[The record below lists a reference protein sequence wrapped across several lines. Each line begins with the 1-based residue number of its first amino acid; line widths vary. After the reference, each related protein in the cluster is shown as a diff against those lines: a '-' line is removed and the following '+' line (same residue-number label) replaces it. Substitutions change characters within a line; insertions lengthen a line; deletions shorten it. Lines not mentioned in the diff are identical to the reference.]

1 MLYALLTSM
10 ILNFSISPDMSHE
23 NETHYTKNK
32 IDNYDIITISQSGSL
47 FYSVTNQ
54 ILQSVN
60 NLNTNVT
67 FIGRANVG
75 LESTTFANN
84 EINLTTLDNFLYN
97 LSIKTIESS
106 VVDYFYDEESAQAIR
121 DNKIVIS
128 ELTASRYELNVGDYV
143 NLVGLNSEIIPI
155 EVGKVIK
162 DSKIGWFEG
171 VVNKEL
177 GFKLGIYRNIQAIIW
192 DSHINENFLIELH
205 KNINYRKVKL
215 TFRENKVNKK
225 NILKLIDGV
234 KSDIKFTPYETIDQL
249 LNYCH
254 KVAGVVGIMFCEILG
269 IDDNNALIKANDLG
283 IAMQL
288 TNIMRDIFE
297 DANMGRVYLPHE
309 LFGRINPYDINIQNK
324 DVVDNIYSEKIDQI
338 YNIAETKYLSGIS
351 GLKYLNYN
359 HKFIVYISA
368 IMYREIGNKIIKNK
382 ESYSSG
388 KRSYVSFIKK
398 IELIVKCFFQIFL
411 WKIKILK

>member
-23 NETHYTKNK
+23 NENHYTKNK

-54 ILQSVN
+54 ILESVN

-162 DSKIGWFEG
+162 DSKIVWFEG

-205 KNINYRKVKL
+205 KNINYKKVKL
-215 TFRENKVNKK
+215 TFRENRVNKNWVLPTALVK
-225 NILKLIDGV
+225 EMFGDFQIKERDGV
-234 KSDIKFTPYETIDQL
+234 WITTEPEWR
-249 LNYCH
+249 
-254 KVAGVVGIMFCEILG
+254 E
-269 IDDNNALIKANDLG
+269 
-283 IAMQL
+283 
-288 TNIMRDIFE
+288 E
-297 DANMGRVYLPHE
+297 
-309 LFGRINPYDINIQNK
+309 NIQNK
-324 DVVDNIYSEKIDQI
+324 RMPILGITRCHRLMWEPLEGALNQI
-338 YNIAETKYLSGIS
+338 LEEGLEEYLSIEEW
-351 GLKYLNYN
+351 
-359 HKFIVYISA
+359 
-368 IMYREIGNKIIKNK
+368 R
-382 ESYSSG
+382 SSG
-388 KRSYVSFIKK
+388 GCYAPRRINRFEAGGSISRHAWGIAIDINTKSGYPPRVVEIFNDWGFAWGGTWTSPDEMHFELRDLSASVSKTGS
-398 IELIVKCFFQIFL
+398 
-411 WKIKILK
+411 

>member
-10 ILNFSISPDMSHE
+10 ILNFSISPDISHE
-23 NETHYTKNK
+23 NENQYNKNK

-106 VVDYFYDEESAQAIR
+106 VLDYFYDEESAQAIR

-155 EVGKVIK
+155 EVGNVIK

-205 KNINYRKVKL
+205 KNINYKKVKL
-215 TFRENKVNKK
+215 TFRENRVNKNWVLPTALVK
-225 NILKLIDGV
+225 EMFGDFQIKERDGV
-234 KSDIKFTPYETIDQL
+234 WITTEPEWR
-249 LNYCH
+249 
-254 KVAGVVGIMFCEILG
+254 E
-269 IDDNNALIKANDLG
+269 
-283 IAMQL
+283 
-288 TNIMRDIFE
+288 E
-297 DANMGRVYLPHE
+297 
-309 LFGRINPYDINIQNK
+309 NIQNK
-324 DVVDNIYSEKIDQI
+324 RMPILGITRCHRLMWEPLEGALNQI
-338 YNIAETKYLSGIS
+338 LEEGLEEYLSIEEW
-351 GLKYLNYN
+351 
-359 HKFIVYISA
+359 
-368 IMYREIGNKIIKNK
+368 R
-382 ESYSSG
+382 SSG
-388 KRSYVSFIKK
+388 GCYAPRRINRFDAGGSISRHAWGIAIDINTKSSYPPRV
-398 IELIVKCFFQIFL
+398 VQIFNDWGFAWGGTWTSPDEMHFEL
-411 WKIKILK
+411 RDLSASVSKTGS

>member
-10 ILNFSISPDMSHE
+10 ILNFSIPPDMSHE
-23 NETHYTKNK
+23 NENHYTKNK

-54 ILQSVN
+54 ILESVN

-205 KNINYRKVKL
+205 KNIKYKKVKL
-215 TFRENKVNKK
+215 TFRENRVNKNWVLPTALVK
-225 NILKLIDGV
+225 EMFGDFQIKERDGV
-234 KSDIKFTPYETIDQL
+234 WITTEPEWR
-249 LNYCH
+249 
-254 KVAGVVGIMFCEILG
+254 E
-269 IDDNNALIKANDLG
+269 
-283 IAMQL
+283 
-288 TNIMRDIFE
+288 E
-297 DANMGRVYLPHE
+297 
-309 LFGRINPYDINIQNK
+309 NIQNK
-324 DVVDNIYSEKIDQI
+324 RMPILGITRCHRLMWEPLEGALNQI
-338 YNIAETKYLSGIS
+338 LEEGLEEYL
-351 GLKYLNYN
+351 
-359 HKFIVYISA
+359 
-368 IMYREIGNKIIKNK
+368 IIEEWK
-382 ESYSSG
+382 SSG
-388 KRSYVSFIKK
+388 GCYAPRRINRFDAGGSISRHAWGIAIDINTKSGYPPRVVEIFNDWGFAWGGTWTSPDEMHFELRDLSASVSKTSS
-398 IELIVKCFFQIFL
+398 
-411 WKIKILK
+411 

>member
-23 NETHYTKNK
+23 NENHYIKNK

-54 ILQSVN
+54 ILESVN

-192 DSHINENFLIELH
+192 DNHINENFLIELH
-205 KNINYRKVKL
+205 KNINYKKVKL
-215 TFRENKVNKK
+215 TFRENRVNKNWVLPTALVK
-225 NILKLIDGV
+225 EMFGDFQIKERDGV
-234 KSDIKFTPYETIDQL
+234 WITTEPEWR
-249 LNYCH
+249 
-254 KVAGVVGIMFCEILG
+254 E
-269 IDDNNALIKANDLG
+269 
-283 IAMQL
+283 
-288 TNIMRDIFE
+288 E
-297 DANMGRVYLPHE
+297 
-309 LFGRINPYDINIQNK
+309 NIQNK
-324 DVVDNIYSEKIDQI
+324 RMPILGITRCHRLMWEPLEGALNQI
-338 YNIAETKYLSGIS
+338 LEEGLEKYLSIEEW
-351 GLKYLNYN
+351 
-359 HKFIVYISA
+359 
-368 IMYREIGNKIIKNK
+368 R
-382 ESYSSG
+382 SSG
-388 KRSYVSFIKK
+388 GCYAPRRINRFEAGGSISRHAWGIAIDINTKSGYPPRVVEIFNDWGFAWGGTWTSPDEMHFELRDLSASVSKTSS
-398 IELIVKCFFQIFL
+398 
-411 WKIKILK
+411 

>member
-10 ILNFSISPDMSHE
+10 ILNFSLSPDISHE
-23 NETHYTKNK
+23 NENQYNKNK

-205 KNINYRKVKL
+205 KNINYKKVKL
-215 TFRENKVNKK
+215 TFRENRVNKNWVLPTALVK
-225 NILKLIDGV
+225 EMFGDFQIKERDGV
-234 KSDIKFTPYETIDQL
+234 WITTEPEWR
-249 LNYCH
+249 
-254 KVAGVVGIMFCEILG
+254 E
-269 IDDNNALIKANDLG
+269 
-283 IAMQL
+283 
-288 TNIMRDIFE
+288 E
-297 DANMGRVYLPHE
+297 
-309 LFGRINPYDINIQNK
+309 NIQNK
-324 DVVDNIYSEKIDQI
+324 RMPILGITRCHRLMWEPLEGALNQI
-338 YNIAETKYLSGIS
+338 LEEGLEEYLSIEEW
-351 GLKYLNYN
+351 
-359 HKFIVYISA
+359 
-368 IMYREIGNKIIKNK
+368 R
-382 ESYSSG
+382 SSG
-388 KRSYVSFIKK
+388 GCYAPRRINRFDAGGSISRHAWGIAIDINTKSSYPPRV
-398 IELIVKCFFQIFL
+398 VQIFNDWGFAWGGTWTSPDEMHFEL
-411 WKIKILK
+411 RDLSASVSKTGS

>member
-1 MLYALLTSM
+1 MIYALLTSM

-23 NETHYTKNK
+23 NENHYTKNK

-54 ILQSVN
+54 ILESVN

-155 EVGKVIK
+155 EVGKVIN

-215 TFRENKVNKK
+215 TFRENKVNKNWVLPTALVK
-225 NILKLIDGV
+225 EMFGDFQIKERDGV
-234 KSDIKFTPYETIDQL
+234 WITTEPEWR
-249 LNYCH
+249 
-254 KVAGVVGIMFCEILG
+254 E
-269 IDDNNALIKANDLG
+269 
-283 IAMQL
+283 
-288 TNIMRDIFE
+288 E
-297 DANMGRVYLPHE
+297 
-309 LFGRINPYDINIQNK
+309 NIQNK
-324 DVVDNIYSEKIDQI
+324 RMPILGITRCHRLMWEPLEGALNQI
-338 YNIAETKYLSGIS
+338 LEEGLEEYL
-351 GLKYLNYN
+351 
-359 HKFIVYISA
+359 
-368 IMYREIGNKIIKNK
+368 IIEEWK
-382 ESYSSG
+382 SSG
-388 KRSYVSFIKK
+388 GCYAPRRINRFDAGGSISRHAWGIAIDINTKSGYPPRVVEIFNDWGFAWGGTWTSPDEMHFELRDLSASVSKTSS
-398 IELIVKCFFQIFL
+398 
-411 WKIKILK
+411 

>member
-10 ILNFSISPDMSHE
+10 IFNFSISPDMSHE
-23 NETHYTKNK
+23 NQNHYIKNK

-54 ILQSVN
+54 ILESVK

-97 LSIKTIESS
+97 LSIKRIESS

-205 KNINYRKVKL
+205 KNINYKKVKL
-215 TFRENKVNKK
+215 TFRENRVNKNWVLPTALVK
-225 NILKLIDGV
+225 EMFGDFQIKERDGV
-234 KSDIKFTPYETIDQL
+234 WITTEPEWR
-249 LNYCH
+249 
-254 KVAGVVGIMFCEILG
+254 E
-269 IDDNNALIKANDLG
+269 
-283 IAMQL
+283 
-288 TNIMRDIFE
+288 E
-297 DANMGRVYLPHE
+297 
-309 LFGRINPYDINIQNK
+309 NIQNK
-324 DVVDNIYSEKIDQI
+324 RMPILGITRCHRLMWEPLEGALNQI
-338 YNIAETKYLSGIS
+338 LEEGLEEYLSIEEW
-351 GLKYLNYN
+351 
-359 HKFIVYISA
+359 
-368 IMYREIGNKIIKNK
+368 R
-382 ESYSSG
+382 SSG
-388 KRSYVSFIKK
+388 GCYAPRRINRFDAGGSISRHAWGIAIDINTKSSYPPRV
-398 IELIVKCFFQIFL
+398 VQIFNDWGFAWGGTWTSPDEMHFEL
-411 WKIKILK
+411 RDLSASVSKTGS

>member
-23 NETHYTKNK
+23 NENHYTKNK

-54 ILQSVN
+54 ILESVN

-106 VVDYFYDEESAQAIR
+106 DVDYFYDEESAQAIR

-143 NLVGLNSEIIPI
+143 NLVGLNSETIPI

-171 VVNKEL
+171 VINKDL

-215 TFRENKVNKK
+215 TFRENRVNKNWVLPTALVK
-225 NILKLIDGV
+225 EMFGDFQIKERDGV
-234 KSDIKFTPYETIDQL
+234 WITTEPEWR
-249 LNYCH
+249 
-254 KVAGVVGIMFCEILG
+254 E
-269 IDDNNALIKANDLG
+269 
-283 IAMQL
+283 
-288 TNIMRDIFE
+288 E
-297 DANMGRVYLPHE
+297 
-309 LFGRINPYDINIQNK
+309 NIQNK
-324 DVVDNIYSEKIDQI
+324 RMPILGITRCHRLMWEPLEGALNQI
-338 YNIAETKYLSGIS
+338 LEEGLEEYLSIEEW
-351 GLKYLNYN
+351 K
-359 HKFIVYISA
+359 
-368 IMYREIGNKIIKNK
+368 
-382 ESYSSG
+382 SSG
-388 KRSYVSFIKK
+388 GCYAPRRINRFDAGGSISRHAWGIAIDINTKSGYPPRVVEIFNDWGFAWGGTWTSPDEMHFELRDLSASVSKTSG
-398 IELIVKCFFQIFL
+398 
-411 WKIKILK
+411 

>member
-23 NETHYTKNK
+23 NENHYTKNK

-54 ILQSVN
+54 ILESVN

-106 VVDYFYDEESAQAIR
+106 DVDYFYDEESAQAIR

-143 NLVGLNSEIIPI
+143 NLVGLNSETIPI

-205 KNINYRKVKL
+205 KNINYRKVKS
-215 TFRENKVNKK
+215 TFRENRVNKNWVLPTALVK
-225 NILKLIDGV
+225 EMFGDFQIKERDGV
-234 KSDIKFTPYETIDQL
+234 WITTEPEWR
-249 LNYCH
+249 
-254 KVAGVVGIMFCEILG
+254 E
-269 IDDNNALIKANDLG
+269 
-283 IAMQL
+283 
-288 TNIMRDIFE
+288 E
-297 DANMGRVYLPHE
+297 
-309 LFGRINPYDINIQNK
+309 NIQNK
-324 DVVDNIYSEKIDQI
+324 RMPILGITRCHRLMWEPLEGALNQI
-338 YNIAETKYLSGIS
+338 LEEGLEEYLSIEEW
-351 GLKYLNYN
+351 
-359 HKFIVYISA
+359 
-368 IMYREIGNKIIKNK
+368 R
-382 ESYSSG
+382 SSG
-388 KRSYVSFIKK
+388 GCYAPRRINRFDAGGSISRHAWGIAIDINTKSGYPPRVVEIFNDWGFAWGGTWTSPDEMHFELRDLSASVSKTSG
-398 IELIVKCFFQIFL
+398 
-411 WKIKILK
+411 

>member
-23 NETHYTKNK
+23 NENHYTKNK
-32 IDNYDIITISQSGSL
+32 INNYDIITISQSGSL

-54 ILQSVN
+54 ILESVN

-171 VVNKEL
+171 VVNKDL

-215 TFRENKVNKK
+215 TFKENRVNKNWVLPTALVK
-225 NILKLIDGV
+225 EMFGDFQIKERDGV
-234 KSDIKFTPYETIDQL
+234 WITTEPEWR
-249 LNYCH
+249 
-254 KVAGVVGIMFCEILG
+254 E
-269 IDDNNALIKANDLG
+269 
-283 IAMQL
+283 
-288 TNIMRDIFE
+288 E
-297 DANMGRVYLPHE
+297 
-309 LFGRINPYDINIQNK
+309 NIQNK
-324 DVVDNIYSEKIDQI
+324 RMPILGITRCHRLMWEPLEGALNQI
-338 YNIAETKYLSGIS
+338 LEEGLEEYL
-351 GLKYLNYN
+351 
-359 HKFIVYISA
+359 
-368 IMYREIGNKIIKNK
+368 IIEEWK
-382 ESYSSG
+382 SSG
-388 KRSYVSFIKK
+388 GCYAPRRINRFDAGGSISRHAWGIAIDINTKSGYPPRVVEIFNDWGFAWGGTWTSPDEMHFELRDLSASVSKTSS
-398 IELIVKCFFQIFL
+398 
-411 WKIKILK
+411 

>member
-23 NETHYTKNK
+23 NENHYTKNK

-54 ILQSVN
+54 ILESVK

-215 TFRENKVNKK
+215 TFRENRVNKNWVLPTALVK
-225 NILKLIDGV
+225 EMFGDFQIKERDGV
-234 KSDIKFTPYETIDQL
+234 WITTEPEWR
-249 LNYCH
+249 
-254 KVAGVVGIMFCEILG
+254 E
-269 IDDNNALIKANDLG
+269 
-283 IAMQL
+283 
-288 TNIMRDIFE
+288 E
-297 DANMGRVYLPHE
+297 
-309 LFGRINPYDINIQNK
+309 NIQNK
-324 DVVDNIYSEKIDQI
+324 RMPILGITRCHRLMWEPLEGALNQI
-338 YNIAETKYLSGIS
+338 LEEGLEEYLSIEEW
-351 GLKYLNYN
+351 
-359 HKFIVYISA
+359 
-368 IMYREIGNKIIKNK
+368 R
-382 ESYSSG
+382 SSG
-388 KRSYVSFIKK
+388 GCYAPRRINRFDAGGSISRHAWGIAIDINTKSGYPPRVVEIFNDWGFAWGGTWTSPDEMHFELRDLSASVSKTSS
-398 IELIVKCFFQIFL
+398 
-411 WKIKILK
+411 

>member
-23 NETHYTKNK
+23 NENHYTKNK

-54 ILQSVN
+54 ILESVN

-106 VVDYFYDEESAQAIR
+106 DVDYFYDEESAQAIR
-121 DNKIVIS
+121 DNKIIIS

-143 NLVGLNSEIIPI
+143 NLVGLNSETIPI

-171 VVNKEL
+171 VINKDL

-215 TFRENKVNKK
+215 TFRENRVNKNWVLPTALVK
-225 NILKLIDGV
+225 EMFGDFQIKERDGV
-234 KSDIKFTPYETIDQL
+234 WITTEPEWR
-249 LNYCH
+249 
-254 KVAGVVGIMFCEILG
+254 E
-269 IDDNNALIKANDLG
+269 
-283 IAMQL
+283 
-288 TNIMRDIFE
+288 E
-297 DANMGRVYLPHE
+297 
-309 LFGRINPYDINIQNK
+309 NIQNK
-324 DVVDNIYSEKIDQI
+324 RMPILGITRCHRLMWEPLEGALNQI
-338 YNIAETKYLSGIS
+338 LEEGLEEYLSIEEW
-351 GLKYLNYN
+351 
-359 HKFIVYISA
+359 
-368 IMYREIGNKIIKNK
+368 R
-382 ESYSSG
+382 SSG
-388 KRSYVSFIKK
+388 GCYAPRRINRFDAGGSISRHAWGIAIDINTKSGYPPRVVEIFNDWGFAWGGTWTSPDEMHFELRDLSASVSKTSG
-398 IELIVKCFFQIFL
+398 
-411 WKIKILK
+411 

>member
-23 NETHYTKNK
+23 NENHYTKNK

-54 ILQSVN
+54 ILESVN

-75 LESTTFANN
+75 LESTTSANN
-84 EINLTTLDNFLYN
+84 EINLTTLDEFLYN

-205 KNINYRKVKL
+205 KNINYKKVKL
-215 TFRENKVNKK
+215 TFRENRVNKNWVLPTALVK
-225 NILKLIDGV
+225 EMFGDFQIKERDGV
-234 KSDIKFTPYETIDQL
+234 WITTEPEWR
-249 LNYCH
+249 
-254 KVAGVVGIMFCEILG
+254 E
-269 IDDNNALIKANDLG
+269 
-283 IAMQL
+283 
-288 TNIMRDIFE
+288 E
-297 DANMGRVYLPHE
+297 
-309 LFGRINPYDINIQNK
+309 NIQNK
-324 DVVDNIYSEKIDQI
+324 RMPILGITRCHRLMWEPLEGALNQI
-338 YNIAETKYLSGIS
+338 LDEGLEEYLSIEEW
-351 GLKYLNYN
+351 
-359 HKFIVYISA
+359 
-368 IMYREIGNKIIKNK
+368 R
-382 ESYSSG
+382 SSG
-388 KRSYVSFIKK
+388 GCYAPRRINRFDAGGSISRHAWGIAIDINTKSGYPPRVVEIFNDWGFAWGGTWTSPDEMHFELRDLSASVSKTSS
-398 IELIVKCFFQIFL
+398 
-411 WKIKILK
+411 

>member
-10 ILNFSISPDMSHE
+10 ILNFSISPVISHE
-23 NETHYTKNK
+23 NENQYNKNK

-106 VVDYFYDEESAQAIR
+106 VLDYFYDEESAQAIR

-205 KNINYRKVKL
+205 KNINYKKVKL
-215 TFRENKVNKK
+215 TFRENRVNKNWVLPTALVK
-225 NILKLIDGV
+225 EMFGDFQIKERDGV
-234 KSDIKFTPYETIDQL
+234 WITTEPEWR
-249 LNYCH
+249 
-254 KVAGVVGIMFCEILG
+254 E
-269 IDDNNALIKANDLG
+269 
-283 IAMQL
+283 
-288 TNIMRDIFE
+288 E
-297 DANMGRVYLPHE
+297 
-309 LFGRINPYDINIQNK
+309 NIQNK
-324 DVVDNIYSEKIDQI
+324 RMPILGITRCHRLMWEPLEGALNQI
-338 YNIAETKYLSGIS
+338 LEEGLEEYLSIEEW
-351 GLKYLNYN
+351 
-359 HKFIVYISA
+359 
-368 IMYREIGNKIIKNK
+368 R
-382 ESYSSG
+382 SSG
-388 KRSYVSFIKK
+388 GCYAPRRINRFDAGGSISRHAWGIAIDINTKSSYPPRV
-398 IELIVKCFFQIFL
+398 VQIFNDWGFAWGGTWTSPDEMHFEL
-411 WKIKILK
+411 RDLSASVSKTGS

>member
-10 ILNFSISPDMSHE
+10 ILNFSISPDISHE
-23 NETHYTKNK
+23 NENQYNKNK

-106 VVDYFYDEESAQAIR
+106 VLDYFYDKESAQAIR

-205 KNINYRKVKL
+205 KNINYKKVKL
-215 TFRENKVNKK
+215 TFRENRVNKNWVLPTALVK
-225 NILKLIDGV
+225 EMFGDFQIKERDGV
-234 KSDIKFTPYETIDQL
+234 WITTEPEWR
-249 LNYCH
+249 
-254 KVAGVVGIMFCEILG
+254 E
-269 IDDNNALIKANDLG
+269 
-283 IAMQL
+283 
-288 TNIMRDIFE
+288 E
-297 DANMGRVYLPHE
+297 
-309 LFGRINPYDINIQNK
+309 NIQNK
-324 DVVDNIYSEKIDQI
+324 RMPILGITRCHRLMWEPLEGALNQI
-338 YNIAETKYLSGIS
+338 LEEGLEEYLSIEEW
-351 GLKYLNYN
+351 
-359 HKFIVYISA
+359 
-368 IMYREIGNKIIKNK
+368 R
-382 ESYSSG
+382 SSG
-388 KRSYVSFIKK
+388 GCYAPRRINRFDAGGSISRHAWGIAIDINTKSSYPPRIVEIFNDWGFAWGGTWTSPDEMHFELRDLSASVSKTSS
-398 IELIVKCFFQIFL
+398 
-411 WKIKILK
+411 

>member
-23 NETHYTKNK
+23 NENHYAKNK

-54 ILQSVN
+54 ILESVN

-106 VVDYFYDEESAQAIR
+106 VLDYFYDEESAQAIR

-205 KNINYRKVKL
+205 KNINYKKVKL
-215 TFRENKVNKK
+215 TFRENRVNKNWVLPTALVK
-225 NILKLIDGV
+225 EMFGDFQIKERDGV
-234 KSDIKFTPYETIDQL
+234 WITTEPEWR
-249 LNYCH
+249 
-254 KVAGVVGIMFCEILG
+254 E
-269 IDDNNALIKANDLG
+269 
-283 IAMQL
+283 
-288 TNIMRDIFE
+288 E
-297 DANMGRVYLPHE
+297 
-309 LFGRINPYDINIQNK
+309 NIQNK
-324 DVVDNIYSEKIDQI
+324 RMPILGITRCHRLMWEPLEGALNQI
-338 YNIAETKYLSGIS
+338 LEEGLEKYLSIEEW
-351 GLKYLNYN
+351 
-359 HKFIVYISA
+359 
-368 IMYREIGNKIIKNK
+368 R
-382 ESYSSG
+382 SSG
-388 KRSYVSFIKK
+388 GCYAPRRINRFEAGGSISRHAWGIAIDINTKSGYPPRVVEIFNDWGFAWGGTWTSPDEMHFELRDLSASVSKTSS
-398 IELIVKCFFQIFL
+398 
-411 WKIKILK
+411 

>member
-10 ILNFSISPDMSHE
+10 ILNFSISPDISHE
-23 NETHYTKNK
+23 NENQYTKNK

-215 TFRENKVNKK
+215 TFRENRVNKNWVLPTALVK
-225 NILKLIDGV
+225 EMFGDFQIKERDGV
-234 KSDIKFTPYETIDQL
+234 WITTEPEWR
-249 LNYCH
+249 
-254 KVAGVVGIMFCEILG
+254 E
-269 IDDNNALIKANDLG
+269 
-283 IAMQL
+283 
-288 TNIMRDIFE
+288 E
-297 DANMGRVYLPHE
+297 
-309 LFGRINPYDINIQNK
+309 NIQNK
-324 DVVDNIYSEKIDQI
+324 RMPILGITRCHRLMWEPLEGALNQI
-338 YNIAETKYLSGIS
+338 LEEGLEEYLSIEEW
-351 GLKYLNYN
+351 
-359 HKFIVYISA
+359 
-368 IMYREIGNKIIKNK
+368 R
-382 ESYSSG
+382 SSG
-388 KRSYVSFIKK
+388 GCYAPRRINRFDAGGSISRHAWGIAIDINTKSGYPPRIVEIFNDWGFAWGGTWTSPDEMHFELRDLSASVSKTSS
-398 IELIVKCFFQIFL
+398 
-411 WKIKILK
+411 

>member
-23 NETHYTKNK
+23 NENHYTKNK

-54 ILQSVN
+54 ILESVN

-106 VVDYFYDEESAQAIR
+106 DVDYFYDEESAQAIR

-143 NLVGLNSEIIPI
+143 NLVGLNSETIPI

-171 VVNKEL
+171 VINKDL

-215 TFRENKVNKK
+215 TFRENRVNKNWVLPTALVK
-225 NILKLIDGV
+225 EMFGDFQIKERDGV
-234 KSDIKFTPYETIDQL
+234 WITTEPEWR
-249 LNYCH
+249 
-254 KVAGVVGIMFCEILG
+254 E
-269 IDDNNALIKANDLG
+269 
-283 IAMQL
+283 
-288 TNIMRDIFE
+288 E
-297 DANMGRVYLPHE
+297 
-309 LFGRINPYDINIQNK
+309 NIQNK
-324 DVVDNIYSEKIDQI
+324 RMPILGITRCHRLMWEPLEGALNQI
-338 YNIAETKYLSGIS
+338 LEEGLEEYLSIEEW
-351 GLKYLNYN
+351 
-359 HKFIVYISA
+359 
-368 IMYREIGNKIIKNK
+368 R
-382 ESYSSG
+382 SSG
-388 KRSYVSFIKK
+388 GCYAPRRINRFDAGGSISRHAWGIAIDINTTSGYPPRVVEIFNDWGFAWGGTWTSPDEMHFELRDLSASVSKTSG
-398 IELIVKCFFQIFL
+398 
-411 WKIKILK
+411 

>member
-23 NETHYTKNK
+23 NENHYTKNK

-54 ILQSVN
+54 ILESVN

-75 LESTTFANN
+75 LESTTSANN
-84 EINLTTLDNFLYN
+84 KINLTTLDEFLYN

-215 TFRENKVNKK
+215 TFRENRVNKNWVLPTALVK
-225 NILKLIDGV
+225 EMFGDFQIKERDGV
-234 KSDIKFTPYETIDQL
+234 WITTEPEWR
-249 LNYCH
+249 
-254 KVAGVVGIMFCEILG
+254 E
-269 IDDNNALIKANDLG
+269 
-283 IAMQL
+283 
-288 TNIMRDIFE
+288 E
-297 DANMGRVYLPHE
+297 
-309 LFGRINPYDINIQNK
+309 NIQNK
-324 DVVDNIYSEKIDQI
+324 RMPILGITRCHRLMWEPLEGALNQI
-338 YNIAETKYLSGIS
+338 LEEGLEEYL
-351 GLKYLNYN
+351 
-359 HKFIVYISA
+359 
-368 IMYREIGNKIIKNK
+368 II
-382 ESYSSG
+382 EEWRSSG
-388 KRSYVSFIKK
+388 GCYAPRRINRFDAGGSISRHAWGIAIDINTKSGYPPRVVEIFNDWGFAWGGTWTSPDEMHFELRDLSASVSKTSS
-398 IELIVKCFFQIFL
+398 
-411 WKIKILK
+411 

>member
-10 ILNFSISPDMSHE
+10 ILNFSILPNISHE
-23 NETHYTKNK
+23 NENHYTKNK

-205 KNINYRKVKL
+205 KNINYKKVKL
-215 TFRENKVNKK
+215 TFRENRVNKNWVLPTALVK
-225 NILKLIDGV
+225 EMFGDFQIKERDGV
-234 KSDIKFTPYETIDQL
+234 WITTEPEWR
-249 LNYCH
+249 
-254 KVAGVVGIMFCEILG
+254 E
-269 IDDNNALIKANDLG
+269 
-283 IAMQL
+283 
-288 TNIMRDIFE
+288 E
-297 DANMGRVYLPHE
+297 
-309 LFGRINPYDINIQNK
+309 NIQNK
-324 DVVDNIYSEKIDQI
+324 RMPILGITRCHRLMWEPLEGALNQI
-338 YNIAETKYLSGIS
+338 LEEGLEEYLSIEEW
-351 GLKYLNYN
+351 
-359 HKFIVYISA
+359 
-368 IMYREIGNKIIKNK
+368 R
-382 ESYSSG
+382 SSG
-388 KRSYVSFIKK
+388 GCYAPRRINRFDAGGSISRHAWGIAIDINTKSSYPPRV
-398 IELIVKCFFQIFL
+398 VQIFNDWGFAWGGTWTSPDDMHFEL
-411 WKIKILK
+411 RDLSASVSKTSS

>member
-10 ILNFSISPDMSHE
+10 ILNFSVSPDMNHE
-23 NETHYTKNK
+23 SENHYSKNK

-54 ILQSVN
+54 ILESVD

-106 VVDYFYDEESAQAIR
+106 VVDYFYDEESSQAIR

-128 ELTASRYELNVGDYV
+128 ELTANRYELNVGDYV

-215 TFRENKVNKK
+215 TFRENRVNKNWVLPTALVK
-225 NILKLIDGV
+225 EMFGDFQIKERDGV
-234 KSDIKFTPYETIDQL
+234 WITTQPSWRQENIQQKRMPIIGLTVCHRLMWEPLEGA
-249 LNYCH
+249 LNQILAEGLEDTLSIEEFRTSGGCYAPRRINRFD
-254 KVAGVVGIMFCEILG
+254 AGGSISRH
-269 IDDNNALIKANDLG
+269 AWG
-283 IAMQL
+283 IA
-288 TNIMRDIFE
+288 I
-297 DANMGRVYLPHE
+297 
-309 LFGRINPYDINIQNK
+309 DINTK
-324 DVVDNIYSEKIDQI
+324 SGYPPRVVEIFNDWGFAWGGTWTSPDEMHFELRD
-338 YNIAETKYLSGIS
+338 LSASVSKTS
-351 GLKYLNYN
+351 G
-359 HKFIVYISA
+359 
-368 IMYREIGNKIIKNK
+368 
-382 ESYSSG
+382 
-388 KRSYVSFIKK
+388 
-398 IELIVKCFFQIFL
+398 
-411 WKIKILK
+411 

>member
-10 ILNFSISPDMSHE
+10 ILNFSISPDISHE
-23 NETHYTKNK
+23 NENHYTKNK

-54 ILQSVN
+54 ILESVN

-106 VVDYFYDEESAQAIR
+106 VLDYFYDEESAQAIR

-215 TFRENKVNKK
+215 TFRENRVNKNWVLPTALVK
-225 NILKLIDGV
+225 EMFGDFQIKERDGV
-234 KSDIKFTPYETIDQL
+234 WITTEPEWR
-249 LNYCH
+249 
-254 KVAGVVGIMFCEILG
+254 E
-269 IDDNNALIKANDLG
+269 
-283 IAMQL
+283 
-288 TNIMRDIFE
+288 E
-297 DANMGRVYLPHE
+297 
-309 LFGRINPYDINIQNK
+309 NIQNK
-324 DVVDNIYSEKIDQI
+324 RMPILGITRCHRLMWEPLEGALNQI
-338 YNIAETKYLSGIS
+338 LEEGLEEYLSIEEWRSSGGCYAPRRINRFEAGGSISRHAWGIAIDINTKS
-351 GLKYLNYN
+351 GYPPRVVEIFNDWGFAWGGTWTSPDEM
-359 HKFIVYISA
+359 HF
-368 IMYREIGNKIIKNK
+368 EIG
-382 ESYSSG
+382 
-388 KRSYVSFIKK
+388 RAHV
-398 IELIVKCFFQIFL
+398 
-411 WKIKILK
+411 

>member
-10 ILNFSISPDMSHE
+10 ILNFSISPDISHE
-23 NETHYTKNK
+23 NENQYNKNK

-106 VVDYFYDEESAQAIR
+106 VVDYFYDEESAQTIR

-215 TFRENKVNKK
+215 TFRENRVNKNWVLPTALVK
-225 NILKLIDGV
+225 EMFGDFQIKERDGV
-234 KSDIKFTPYETIDQL
+234 WITTEPEWR
-249 LNYCH
+249 
-254 KVAGVVGIMFCEILG
+254 E
-269 IDDNNALIKANDLG
+269 
-283 IAMQL
+283 
-288 TNIMRDIFE
+288 E
-297 DANMGRVYLPHE
+297 
-309 LFGRINPYDINIQNK
+309 NIQNK
-324 DVVDNIYSEKIDQI
+324 RMPILGITRCHRLMWEPLEGALNQI
-338 YNIAETKYLSGIS
+338 LEEGLEEYLSIEEW
-351 GLKYLNYN
+351 
-359 HKFIVYISA
+359 
-368 IMYREIGNKIIKNK
+368 R
-382 ESYSSG
+382 SSG
-388 KRSYVSFIKK
+388 GCYAPRRINRFDAGGSISRHAWGIAIDINTKSSYPPRIVEIFNDWGFAWGGTWTSPDDMHFELRDLSASVSKTSS
-398 IELIVKCFFQIFL
+398 
-411 WKIKILK
+411 